1 MADGVE
7 FRLEAHLIKAMP
19 PQPMHSISLIVI
31 TYNEAANIARCLD
44 SVSFAAEKIVIDCGS
59 EDDTRAIA
67 AAHGARVVEQAWLGF
82 GAQRNFGS
90 TLASHEWILSL
101 DADEALTPELG
112 AVLARELPN
121 LLASNAAAG
130 VLFRTACFMGRPM
143 HWDRPRVRERKPRIY
158 HRARAR
164 WSEVRVHESLQY
176 QGAEVRFQPP
186 FMHYLNPTLVH
197 HQLKYLRYAELK
209 ALDWR
214 EHGRASRPYGW
225 PLVFMLTF
233 LKDYLL
239 RLAVLDGA
247 RGWAAA
253 YMAADYAVYKR
264 MRHYE
269 MRYFGRSVE
278 LAAAELH
285 AHKLQR

>member
-7 FRLEAHLIKAMP
+7 FRLEAPLNQAMP
-19 PQPMHSISLIVI
+19 PQPMHPISLIVI

-44 SVSFAAEKIVIDCGS
+44 SVSFAAEKIVIDSGS
-59 EDDTRAIA
+59 DDDTRAIA
-67 AAHGARVVEQAWLGF
+67 AAHGARVVEQPWLGF

-90 TLASHEWILSL
+90 TLASHDWIISL
-101 DADEALTPELG
+101 DADEALTAELA
-112 AVLARELPN
+112 AVLERGLPD
-121 LLASNAAAG
+121 LLASNASVG
-130 VLFRTACFMGRPM
+130 VLFRTAWFMGRPM
-143 HWDRPRVRERKPRIY
+143 HWYRSMVHERKPRIY

-176 QGAEVRFQPP
+176 QGAEVTFEPP

-197 HQLKYLRYAELK
+197 QQLKYLRYAELK

-214 EHGRASRPYGW
+214 EHERASWPYGW
-225 PLVFMLTF
+225 PLIFMLTF

-247 RGWAAA
+247 RGWIAA
-253 YMAADYAVYKR
+253 YVAADYAVYKR
-264 MRHYE
+264 MRYFE
-269 MRYFGRSVE
+269 MRYFDRSVG
-278 LAAAELH
+278 LAADELR